1 MGLGFAACAVAL
13 FIRKL
18 ELDVLVLVY
27 VAALILAYVGTRDER
42 PVEAIGLSSKAVES
56 ALLVIVA
63 ILVARRR
70 ALETTG

>member
-1 MGLGFAACAVAL
+1 MSISAVAL